1 MSLQTLTNSTPL
13 ESQRL
18 RSSVLSPE
26 GSIPVGPA
34 QGKHQLSS
42 SSSGGAVGS
51 FYKQPSKPAQSQVA
65 QLSSNPTSTNVVP
78 AKKPAISVRGR
89 CVPHTED
96 RFRVEVSYHAGLIAV
111 FKSIPSKNYG
121 KCLRCLL
128 CCFAADMLLSEF
140 CSEFSVLVT
149 LEDHQKPLVY
159 SHINHVTRHLQCD
172 TYLLKVL
179 WTWLDAVKLFSW
191 VFLMIMHLASLTALR
206 SHWMSYLKL
215 QHEFNTLDQL

>member
-1 MSLQTLTNSTPL
+1 MSLQTLTNSIPL
-13 ESQRL
+13 VSQHL

-65 QLSSNPTSTNVVP
+65 QLSSNPTSTNVIP

-140 CSEFSVLVT
+140 C
-149 LEDHQKPLVY
+149 KAP
-159 SHINHVTRHLQCD
+159 
-172 TYLLKVL
+172 
-179 WTWLDAVKLFSW
+179 
-191 VFLMIMHLASLTALR
+191 
-206 SHWMSYLKL
+206 
-215 QHEFNTLDQL
+215 

>member
-1 MSLQTLTNSTPL
+1 M
-13 ESQRL
+13 
-18 RSSVLSPE
+18 SPE
-26 GSIPVGPA
+26 GSVPVGPV

-128 CCFAADMLLSEF
+128 CCFAADMLLSEL
-140 CSEFSVLVT
+140 C
-149 LEDHQKPLVY
+149 KAP
-159 SHINHVTRHLQCD
+159 
-172 TYLLKVL
+172 
-179 WTWLDAVKLFSW
+179 
-191 VFLMIMHLASLTALR
+191 
-206 SHWMSYLKL
+206 
-215 QHEFNTLDQL
+215 